1 MRKSDKKKENA
12 IIRALTQACEIAK
25 DRGDGFEWLTH
36 FVDYERFPQSLQVV
50 CVYSTNEQLARTDR
64 GEICSLIQTS
74 LASINIQLGNIRKH
88 VSFDTEENCERDN
101 NGDWNKRL

>member
-1 MRKSDKKKENA
+1 MRKSDKKKETT
-12 IIRALTQACEIAK
+12 IIKALTQACEIAK

-36 FVDYERFPQSLQVV
+36 FVDYSRFPDSLEVV
-50 CVYSTNEQLARTDR
+50 CIYNTNQQLACADR
-64 GEICSLIQTS
+64 DAIGVLIEEK
-74 LASINIQLGNIRKH
+74 LADIDVRFGDIRHH